1 MAAVESS
8 DSREFFMSDLKA
20 PAPQTR
26 KLSTTQIVL
35 IGLAVLLVAFLIIG
49 SLIRPDTSNQ
59 LMFGVQRQPFA
70 TLAVLSFL
78 GGLLSFASPCTLP
91 ILTAYFAFAFQSDR
105 QRIAANTLAFMLG
118 LATTFSLLGAT
129 GFVLGRVLGQN
140 QGFIMLIGGSAI
152 VIFGVMSLLGRG
164 FTGAT
169 GLATETR
176 SPDMRGS
183 YLFGLTFA
191 IGWSACVGP
200 ILGVILTL
208 ALQTATVWHGMML
221 LFIFTL
227 GLGLPLLIVS
237 TFFGRMSRQ
246 STFWRMLRG
255 KGWSWDTHVFVVAL
269 VWVLALWRIIAAF
282 ARYAIRTFD
291 FLDGVTYTPAMEF
304 GILALLLIGAVLWTV
319 TSKESRRTTVHLH
332 STQLISGALFILLGL
347 LMLEG
352 QMGLINGML
361 VRWSAVID
369 ERMLN
374 FQDWLL
380 SAFSQ

>member
-1 MAAVESS
+1 
-8 DSREFFMSDLKA
+8 MSDLKA
-20 PAPQTR
+20 PAPQSR

-59 LMFGVQRQPFA
+59 LMFGVQQQPFA

-129 GFVLGRVLGQN
+129 GFALGRVLGQN
-140 QGFIMLIGGSAI
+140 QGFIMLVGGAAI

-169 GLATETR
+169 GLATQTQ
-176 SPDMRGS
+176 STDMRGS

-208 ALQTATVWHGMML
+208 ALQTATVFHGMML

-246 STFWRMLRG
+246 SAFWRVLRG

-282 ARYAIRTFD
+282 VEYAIREFN
-291 FLDGVTYTPAMEF
+291 FLDGVAYTPAMEF
-304 GILALLLIGAVLWTV
+304 GILALLLVGAVLWTV
-319 TSKESRRTTVHLH
+319 TSKESHRTTVHLH
-332 STQLISGALFILLGL
+332 TTQLVSGALFILLGL

-361 VRWSAVID
+361 VQWSAVVD
-369 ERMLN
+369 ERMLG

-380 SAFSQ
+380 SVFSQ

>member
-1 MAAVESS
+1 
-8 DSREFFMSDLKA
+8 MSDLKA
-20 PAPQTR
+20 PTPSPASTPAPR
-26 KLSTTQIVL
+26 RLSTPQIVL
-35 IGLAVLLVAFLIIG
+35 IGLVILLVGFLILG
-49 SLIRPDTSNQ
+49 TLTQSSTPEQ
-59 LMFGVQRQPFA
+59 LSFGVQKQPFA
-70 TLAVLSFL
+70 TLAVLAFL

-129 GFVLGRVLGQN
+129 GFILGRVLGQN
-140 QGFIMLIGGSAI
+140 QGFIMLVGGSAI

-169 GLATETR
+169 SLATETR

-246 STFWRMLRG
+246 SAFWRMLRG

-269 VWVLALWRIIAAF
+269 VWVLALWRIVAAF
-282 ARYAIRTFD
+282 ARYAIRTFS
-291 FLDGVTYTPAMEF
+291 FLDGVTYTPALEF

-319 TSKESRRTTVHLH
+319 TSKESHRTTVHLH
-332 STQLISGALFILLGL
+332 TTQLISGALFILLGL

-361 VRWSAVID
+361 VRWSAVVD
-369 ERMLN
+369 ERMLG

-380 SAFSQ
+380 NAFSQ

>member
-1 MAAVESS
+1 
-8 DSREFFMSDLKA
+8 MSDLKA
-20 PAPQTR
+20 PAPAPR
-26 KLSTTQIVL
+26 KLSTAQLVL
-35 IGLAVLLVAFLIIG
+35 IGLGVLLILFLILG
-49 SLIRPDTSNQ
+49 SVIRPDTSDQ
-59 LMFGVQRQPFA
+59 LVFGVQKQPFA
-70 TLAVLSFL
+70 TLAVLAFL

-91 ILTAYFAFAFQSDR
+91 VLTAYFAFAFQSDR

-129 GFVLGRVLGQN
+129 GFALGRVLGQN
-140 QGFIMLIGGSAI
+140 QGLIMLIGGAAI
-152 VIFGVMSLLGRG
+152 IIFGVMSLLGRG

-208 ALQTATVWHGMML
+208 ALQTATVAHGMML
-221 LFIFTL
+221 LFIYTL
-227 GLGLPLLIVS
+227 GLGLPLLVVS
-237 TFFGRMSRQ
+237 TFFGRMNRQ
-246 STFWRMLRG
+246 GAFWRALRG
-255 KGWSWDTHVFVVAL
+255 KGWTWDTHVFVVAL
-269 VWVLALWRIIAAF
+269 IWVLAIWRIVAAF
-282 ARYAIRTFD
+282 VEYAVKELNIF
-291 FLDGVTYTPAMEF
+291 DGVTFTSAMEF
-304 GILALLLIGAVLWTV
+304 GILALLIVGAILWTV
-319 TSKESRRTTVHLH
+319 TGGESRRTTVHLH

-352 QMGLINGML
+352 QMGLVNGVL

-369 ERMLN
+369 EQMLR
-374 FQDWLL
+374 FQGWLL
-380 SAFSQ
+380 TAFSQ

>member
-1 MAAVESS
+1 
-8 DSREFFMSDLKA
+8 
-20 PAPQTR
+20 
-26 KLSTTQIVL
+26 
-35 IGLAVLLVAFLIIG
+35 
-49 SLIRPDTSNQ
+49 
-59 LMFGVQRQPFA
+59 
-70 TLAVLSFL
+70 
-78 GGLLSFASPCTLP
+78 
-91 ILTAYFAFAFQSDR
+91 
-105 QRIAANTLAFMLG
+105 
-118 LATTFSLLGAT
+118 
-129 GFVLGRVLGQN
+129 
-140 QGFIMLIGGSAI
+140 
-152 VIFGVMSLLGRG
+152 
-164 FTGAT
+164 
-169 GLATETR
+169 
-176 SPDMRGS
+176 MRGS

-282 ARYAIRTFD
+282 ARYAIRTFS
-291 FLDGVTYTPAMEF
+291 FLDGMTYTPAMEF

-319 TSKESRRTTVHLH
+319 TGKESRRTTVHLH

-369 ERMLN
+369 ERMLS

>member
-1 MAAVESS
+1 
-8 DSREFFMSDLKA
+8 MSDLKA
-20 PAPQTR
+20 PAPSPRR
-26 KLSTTQIVL
+26 KLSTVQLVL
-35 IGLAVLLVAFLIIG
+35 IGLGVLLVAFLILG
-49 SLIRPDTSNQ
+49 SIMRPDTGDQ
-59 LMFGVQRQPFA
+59 LVFGVQKQPFT
-70 TLAVLSFL
+70 TLAVLAFL

-118 LATTFSLLGAT
+118 LATTFTLLGAT
-129 GFVLGRVLGQN
+129 GFALGRVLGQN
-140 QGFIMLIGGSAI
+140 QGFIMLVGGAAI

-169 GLATETR
+169 GLATQTH
-176 SPDMRGS
+176 SPDMRSS

-221 LFIFTL
+221 LFIYTL

-246 STFWRMLRG
+246 STFWRLLRG
-255 KGWSWDTHVFVVAL
+255 KGWAWDTHVFVVAV

-282 ARYAIRTFD
+282 VEYAIRQLN
-291 FLDGVTYTPAMEF
+291 FLEDLTYTPAMEF
-304 GILALLLIGAVLWTV
+304 GILALLLVGAVLWTV
-319 TSKESRRTTVHLH
+319 TSSDSRRTTLHLH

-352 QMGLINGML
+352 QMGLINGIL
-361 VRWSAVID
+361 VQWSAVVD
-369 ERMLN
+369 EKTLA

-380 SAFSQ
+380 TAFSR